1 MIQCKACIYYD
12 RTRSQKPH
20 KVGGYFVSEFVHA
33 ECQLSLR
40 RECVLAT
47 LASIVGR
54 SENHKNE
61 LRICP
66 ECYYYVLVYH
76 KTGFEEK
83 N

>member
-1 MIQCKACIYYD
+1 M
-12 RTRSQKPH
+12 S
-20 KVGGYFVSEFVHA
+20 VGAGWP
-33 ECQLSLR
+33 L
-40 RECVLAT
+40 
-47 LASIVGR
+47 GR

-66 ECYYYVLVYH
+66 ECYYYVLVYY